1 VKVPI
6 SYIHKE
12 ISPNIGLKFGE
23 YKMRFT
29 YDDNTYSDLH
39 KDAYGFRPRNDGWD
53 QLSPVGKQIR
63 WESLCEAL
71 DRRMAEDEAAEA
83 AAVERF
89 EARITE
95 LEGLGAPDRA
105 AAILWLVES
114 LDLRPHDLAFYGGEI
129 VCFEMGLPYDMQAVF
144 SPACS
149 EIIAY
154 REQERDEPYESYDLS
169 DDGDALASAGM
180 GTDEDYGYYG
190 E

>member
-1 VKVPI
+1 
-6 SYIHKE
+6 
-12 ISPNIGLKFGE
+12 
-23 YKMRFT
+23 MRFT

-71 DRRMAEDEAAEA
+71 DRRIAEDEAAEA

-144 SPACS
+144 DPACKELFTQPLPRWM
-149 EIIAY
+149 EIAVAY
-154 REQERDEPYESYDLS
+154 EREQDEPYESYDLS